1 MCAIHIANKNNTQ
14 LLLFF
19 PSFLPLSQTMQQA
32 LRARQ
37 ANMDSVNHAGD
48 QLKREAR
55 IMGAAI
61 PDPLQDK
68 LDKLNSDWAKIQYL
82 ASRLKPTTDFEVEQK
97 VIMQRTSMCDFL
109 SLFYIF
115 IINVRS

>member
-1 MCAIHIANKNNTQ
+1 
-14 LLLFF
+14 
-19 PSFLPLSQTMQQA
+19 MQQA

-37 ANMDSVNHAGD
+37 ANMDSVNHSGD

-82 ASRLKPTTDFEVEQK
+82 ASRLKPMTEFEVEKK
-97 VIMQRTSMCDFL
+97 VIMQRTGKSAL
-109 SLFYIF
+109 A
-115 IINVRS
+115 VWP